1 MLAAPGPDD
10 RYLCLDRE
18 QIGVNLA
25 EHFLRFLWNIH
36 ALIALV
42 TDVFPYLYENV
53 GAPVQLAVCIC
64 FRERGSS
71 AYYAVYAIF
80 PSGHKG
86 LLL

>member
-18 QIGVNLA
+18 QIGVDLA

-64 FRERGSS
+64 FRERGFS